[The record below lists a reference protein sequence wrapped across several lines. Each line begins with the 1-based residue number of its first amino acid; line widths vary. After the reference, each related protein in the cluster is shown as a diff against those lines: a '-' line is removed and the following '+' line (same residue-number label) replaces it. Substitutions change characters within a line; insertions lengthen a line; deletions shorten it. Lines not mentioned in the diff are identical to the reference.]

1 MSDPSNVDGARH
13 GAAPRMTVFPS
24 EVSVWLAEKASQ
36 LCWAFVSLSRHELHE
51 WLASPDAAKLVLEEV
66 HENE

>member
-36 LCWAFVSLSRHELHE
+36 LRWPSSHCLGTSCT
-51 WLASPDAAKLVLEEV
+51 
-66 HENE
+66 NG